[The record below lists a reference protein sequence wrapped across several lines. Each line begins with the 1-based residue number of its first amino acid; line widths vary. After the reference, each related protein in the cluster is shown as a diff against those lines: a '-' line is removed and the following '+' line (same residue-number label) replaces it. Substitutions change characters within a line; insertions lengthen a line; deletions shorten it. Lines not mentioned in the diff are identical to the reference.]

1 MDTQTPK
8 IDRQDRWMDIA
19 EAAEYLH
26 ISKDYLY
33 RLAQKGEA
41 PAFKLGSIWR
51 FKREALDQW
60 AESKSN
66 QWKKPEHRTSR

>member
-1 MDTQTPK
+1 MDMQTPK
-8 IDRQDRWMDIA
+8 TDSKDRWMDIA

-33 RLAQKGEA
+33 RLAQKGEV

-51 FKREALDQW
+51 FKREAIDEW

-66 QWKKPEHRTSR
+66 QSKKRIRSEKA